1 MRKTTPFLATAALV
15 IALPALAQNQP
26 GAHFI
31 EMWDLDENGSVSI
44 EEARERR
51 GDIFTTFD
59 ADDDGVL
66 SAEDYVLFDEAREA
80 DMKEHGIGQGQGG
93 GQGQGQGQGKG
104 QGQGQGKGHG
114 QGQGK
119 GHGQGK
125 GQGMGE
131 HSAAMSMTR
140 ENADINGDGQVTREE
155 FIAGVDAWFPKQD
168 RNGDGVISQED
179 FGRQ

>member
-1 MRKTTPFLATAALV
+1 MRKTTFILSTAALAF
-15 IALPALAQNQP
+15 ALPALAENQP

-66 SAEDYVLFDEAREA
+66 SAEDYVMFDEAREA
-80 DMKEHGIGQGQGG
+80 DMKEHGIGK
-93 GQGQGQGQGKG
+93 GQGQGK
-104 QGQGQGKGHG
+104 
-114 QGQGK
+114 GQGK

-125 GQGMGE
+125 GKGMGQGMGE

-140 ENADINGDGQVTREE
+140 ENADLDGDGQVTREE
-155 FIAGVDAWFPKQD
+155 FIAGVDIWFPKQD
-168 RNGDGVISQED
+168 RNGDGVISKED
-179 FGRQ
+179 FGRM

>member
-1 MRKTTPFLATAALV
+1 MRNSTPLLTVAALV

-26 GAHFI
+26 GAHFL

-51 GDIFTTFD
+51 RDIFTTFD

-93 GQGQGQGQGKG
+93 GKGTGQGKG
-104 QGQGQGKGHG
+104 RGQGM
-114 QGQGK
+114 
-119 GHGQGK
+119 

-131 HSAAMSMTR
+131 HGAAMAMTR
-140 ENADINGDGQVTREE
+140 ENADLDGDGQVTRQE
-155 FIAGVDAWFPKQD
+155 FLAGVDIWFPKQD
-168 RNGDGVISQED
+168 RNGDGILTAED